1 MWKAWNQMLM
11 LMINWIMTTIS
22 RDLKKI
28 NLFRFKEQFYTIELS
43 LLFCF
48 VSSTLEQVLRRRIW
62 TLFTEV
68 SCGTLIILRST
79 SMKQNVE
86 IVEYISHVPNRRK
99 KTNKLRHFWQTIENV
114 GCLTH
119 LFSTIC
125 QSFCK
130 LLLIEKVTTVI
141 LWTRKPEFG
150 KFALIL
156 ENFTRDQKYFTKVP
170 FVTNSKSVSHIA
182 YFQELF

>member
-1 MWKAWNQMLM
+1 MWKAWNQMLT

-28 NLFRFKEQFYTIELS
+28 NLFGFKEQFYTIELS

-48 VSSTLEQVLRRRIW
+48 VSSTLEQVLRRGIW

-86 IVEYISHVPNRRK
+86 IVEYISHVPNITSDMVKCFTPVIFPKFSILLGRK
-99 KTNKLRHFWQTIENV
+99 TRKLRHFKQKEWEYWMFYSSILIKLSVFLQI
-114 GCLTH
+114 
-119 LFSTIC
+119 STQI
-125 QSFCK
+125 QSQSIYFVK
-130 LLLIEKVTTVI
+130 NSA
-141 LWTRKPEFG
+141 WTRQF
-150 KFALIL
+150 
-156 ENFTRDQKYFTKVP
+156 
-170 FVTNSKSVSHIA
+170 S
-182 YFQELF
+182 

>member
-1 MWKAWNQMLM
+1 MWKAWNQMLT

-28 NLFRFKEQFYTIELS
+28 NLFGFKEQFYTIELS

-48 VSSTLEQVLRRRIW
+48 VSSTLEQVLRRGIW

-86 IVEYISHVPNRRK
+86 IVEYISHVPNITSDMVKCFTPVRFPKISILPEKRVNCDISDPRYGISIISIHNIGIRR
-99 KTNKLRHFWQTIENV
+99 N
-114 GCLTH
+114 
-119 LFSTIC
+119 FS
-125 QSFCK
+125 FFR
-130 LLLIEKVTTVI
+130 LI
-141 LWTRKPEFG
+141 
-150 KFALIL
+150 
-156 ENFTRDQKYFTKVP
+156 
-170 FVTNSKSVSHIA
+170 
-182 YFQELF
+182 

>member
-1 MWKAWNQMLM
+1 
-11 LMINWIMTTIS
+11 MTTIS

-28 NLFRFKEQFYTIELS
+28 NLFGFKEQFYTIELS

-48 VSSTLEQVLRRRIW
+48 VSSTLEQVLRRGIW

-125 QSFCK
+125 QSFCN

-141 LWTRKPEFG
+141 L
-150 KFALIL
+150 
-156 ENFTRDQKYFTKVP
+156 
-170 FVTNSKSVSHIA
+170 
-182 YFQELF
+182 

>member
-1 MWKAWNQMLM
+1 MWKAWNLMLM

-28 NLFRFKEQFYTIELS
+28 NLFGFKEQFYTIELS

-48 VSSTLEQVLRRRIW
+48 VSSTLEQVLRRGIW

-86 IVEYISHVPNRRK
+86 IVEGISHIPNISSDIW
-99 KTNKLRHFWQTIENV
+99 NLSNV
-114 GCLTH
+114 LH
-119 LFSTIC
+119 QWDFQL
-125 QSFCK
+125 SFCHPRRRLWATK
-130 LLLIEKVTTVI
+130 TEEVLLIYFEQIVSFCINLLQYNLTPAI
-141 LWTRKPEFG
+141 LWK
-150 KFALIL
+150 L
-156 ENFTRDQKYFTKVP
+156 
-170 FVTNSKSVSHIA
+170 
-182 YFQELF
+182 